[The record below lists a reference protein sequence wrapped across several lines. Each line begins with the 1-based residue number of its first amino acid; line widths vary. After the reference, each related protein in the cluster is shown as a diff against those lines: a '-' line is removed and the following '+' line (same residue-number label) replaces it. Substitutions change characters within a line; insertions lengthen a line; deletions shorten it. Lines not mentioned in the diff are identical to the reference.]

1 MSTIDKQ
8 AGACESCRRSKCVGS
23 DERTCVTAGSGP
35 ADSGP
40 TPKQDLRLK
49 RPGRASRRQMT
60 HPPYTH
66 TLRRVKCIRD
76 GASCARCRRL
86 RIPCIQRMTSTTFVV
101 RDDNG
106 LPLAAVPPG
115 AASLHSSS
123 ASIATTASASAAVAA
138 AAASGPLPP
147 PAPPASLSRPAPS
160 VGGAASA
167 ALGLGRPHM
176 RGKGEA
182 PPPLSAREEL
192 QLLAVVRAFTVCGF
206 GVRVSLLDF

>member
-1 MSTIDKQ
+1 
-8 AGACESCRRSKCVGS
+8 
-23 DERTCVTAGSGP
+23 
-35 ADSGP
+35 
-40 TPKQDLRLK
+40 
-49 RPGRASRRQMT
+49 MT
-60 HPPYTH
+60 HSPHTH
-66 TLRRVKCIRD
+66 TPRRVKCIRD

-86 RIPCIQRMTSTTFVV
+86 RKPCIQRMTSTTFVV

-123 ASIATTASASAAVAA
+123 ASIATTASASAAAA
-138 AAASGPLPP
+138 AAASASGPLPP

-167 ALGLGRPHM
+167 ALGLGWSHM

-192 QLLAVVRAFTVCGF
+192 QLLAVVRAFAVFGFVVRMCLVDFLLTRSCHHRVNPHRGRGWRPRRSSAPSCGTRTAS
-206 GVRVSLLDF
+206 GATATCCKWT